1 MSEKTKSLSKGGL
14 FYLMYQVLNLAF
26 PLITGI
32 YVTHVLLPDTIG
44 TVAAAQNLANYF
56 VIFSFL
62 GIPTYGIR
70 EIAKYRNNKDER
82 SKVYSE
88 LFVINSISTTI
99 FLLVYVG
106 LILIVPTY
114 RENLVLYLI
123 TGISIALNFFNI
135 SWLFEGMEDFQF
147 ISIRNL
153 IFKIIS
159 FVFLVIFVRSKND
172 YLWFALVTVVGTAGN
187 YIVNMLCTKKYV
199 KFSVSG
205 LNLKRHMSSII
216 YLVAVNLAIEIY
228 SLMDITMM
236 NFVCKKDSI
245 TFYKYG
251 HAVELM
257 LLQVVN
263 TFTIVLIPRIS
274 AYYKE
279 NKISEFN
286 RLISKGFKLIFLFAV
301 PMIIGT
307 FFTADFLM
315 VKLYGSEYI
324 VSSYILK
331 LFVGLLLVSPIGYL
345 LGSRV
350 LLVTGNEKKMLISV
364 GIGALVNLIG
374 NWILIPQLYEYGATI
389 ASLTS
394 EVVVMVIYIYL
405 GKKYFK
411 LENVIPT
418 IIRIIAAGI
427 VMSAALWACELL
439 ETGWIKLI
447 IQVAA
452 GGLSYAVSLIVLREE
467 IVMSYLKVMIAK
479 LKKRGVKE
487 T

>member
-70 EIAKYRNNKDER
+70 EIAKYRNDKNER

-88 LFVINSISTTI
+88 LYVINSISTTV
-99 FLLVYVG
+99 FLLVYVAI
-106 LILIVPTY
+106 ILIIPTY
-114 RENLVLYLI
+114 HESLVLYLI
-123 TGISIALNFFNI
+123 TGLSIALNFFNI

-153 IFKIIS
+153 IFKIVS
-159 FVFLVIFVRSKND
+159 FAFLVIFVRSEDD

-199 KFSVSG
+199 KFSIKG
-205 LNLKRHMSSII
+205 LNLKRHMKSII

-279 NKISEFN
+279 KKISEFN
-286 RLISKGFKLIFLFAV
+286 RLLSKGFKLIFLFAV

-307 FFTADFLM
+307 MFTADFLM
-315 VKLYGSEYI
+315 VKLYGDGYI

-331 LFVGLLLVSPIGYL
+331 LFVVLLLVSPIGYL

-350 LLVTGNEKKMLISV
+350 LLVTGNENKMIISV
-364 GIGALVNLIG
+364 GIGALVNLVG
-374 NWILIPQLYEYGATI
+374 NWILIPRMHEYGATI
-389 ASLTS
+389 ASLAS
-394 EVVVMVIYIYL
+394 ELVVMIVYIYL
-405 GKKYFK
+405 GRKFFK
-411 LENVIPT
+411 LENITST
-418 IIRIIAAGI
+418 IIKIFVAGI
-427 VMSAALWACELL
+427 VMSVALFACEMLNS
-439 ETGWIKLI
+439 GWLKLI
-447 IQVAA
+447 IQIVVAVLA
-452 GGLSYAVSLIVLREE
+452 YSLSLIVLKEE

-479 LKKRGVKE
+479 LKKRGVKQV
-487 T
+487 